1 LKSVFEQYKTAF
13 PILMPRNFAMY
24 VSSVSAR
31 RIRKLG
37 LTPEQLFQD
46 TLVLKREFIE
56 THTRHVLKF
65 DNENRTINKS
75 LDAILHKAQMVDPSL
90 EKAVLAETKR
100 FADAVARLEK
110 KMRRAEE
117 RNQET
122 GVRQLLAVKN
132 DLFPNGSLQ
141 ERSENFLTFYL
152 NDHQFL
158 QKMLSAF
165 DPFNYQMQLCL
176 E

>member
-1 LKSVFEQYKTAF
+1 M
-13 PILMPRNFAMY
+13 LMPRNFAMY
-24 VSSVSAR
+24 VPAVNAK

-37 LTPEQLFQD
+37 LVPEDLFQD
-46 TLVLKREFIE
+46 TIMLKREFVE
-56 THTRHVLKF
+56 QHTSHALKF
-65 DNENRTINKS
+65 DNENKTVSKA
-75 LDAILHKAQMVDPSL
+75 LDAILHKAQMVDPTL

-100 FADAVARLEK
+100 FANAVARLEK

-122 GVRQLLAVKN
+122 GVRQLLAVK
-132 DLFPNGSLQ
+132 DELFPNGGLQ

-152 NDHQFL
+152 NNRTFL
-158 QKMLSAF
+158 QKMVSAF
-165 DPFNYQMQLCL
+165 DPFDYRMQLCL